1 MSATYYDES
10 EFNGDVT
17 FHRGVRFYGKVSG
30 LETVTNISY
39 ARHLQSKDIS
49 GINIGAIPY
58 QSTLGDEPITS
69 FINSGANG
77 YFLKS
82 NGPGTAPSWAEVAAP
97 VEAIPSGSVMI
108 FYQAS
113 APTGWT
119 KQTTHNDKSLRVVSG
134 TGGGSG
140 GSTAFTSVFTSRTPS
155 GSVSSSFSGSTNG
168 ASANITVEGST
179 LSTQQLA
186 NHGHS
191 FENGFFAE
199 NNGNYGNFGNNVA
212 GSNNNH
218 DNDNR
223 PFTGGDTTGA
233 AGNGEQHA
241 HSISQSNHSHG
252 LSGSVSSSFSGS
264 SMDFAVQYIDVIICA
279 RN

>member
-1 MSATYYDES
+1 MSATYYGES

-30 LETVTNISY
+30 VSY

-49 GINIGAIPY
+49 DINIGAIPY

-97 VEAIPSGSVMI
+97 VVAIPSGSVMI
-108 FYQAS
+108 FYQAA

-140 GSTAFTSVFTSRTPS
+140 GSTAFTSVFTSRTPA
-155 GSVSSSFSGSTNG
+155 GSVSVSGSNSGGSISGTVTMNNAAHTLTISEIPAHTHTKGAQYPGSGPEQNQSGGPEDRTDFNIDTGSTGGGGSHTHANTASFSGSLTNPTW
-168 ASANITVEGST
+168 SGS
-179 LSTQQLA
+179 
-186 NHGHS
+186 
-191 FENGFFAE
+191 
-199 NNGNYGNFGNNVA
+199 
-212 GSNNNH
+212 GS
-218 DNDNR
+218 
-223 PFTGGDTTGA
+223 FTGTA
-233 AGNGEQHA
+233 
-241 HSISQSNHSHG
+241 
-252 LSGSVSSSFSGS
+252 
-264 SMDFAVQYIDVIICA
+264 MDFAVQYIDVIICS
-279 RN
+279 RD

>member
-30 LETVTNISY
+30 VSY

-49 GINIGAIPY
+49 DINIGAIPY

-82 NGPGTAPSWAEVAAP
+82 NGPGTAPSWAEVATP
-97 VEAIPSGSVMI
+97 VVAIPSGSVMI
-108 FYQAS
+108 FYQAA

-134 TGGGSG
+134 TGGGTG

-155 GSVSSSFSGSTNG
+155 GSVSMSNAAHTLTTNEMPSHNHTTSITNLNLHVYGNVNSGRATGGGTDGVVNFSMSNTGGGASHTHANTASFSGT
-168 ASANITVEGST
+168 A
-179 LSTQQLA
+179 
-186 NHGHS
+186 
-191 FENGFFAE
+191 
-199 NNGNYGNFGNNVA
+199 
-212 GSNNNH
+212 
-218 DNDNR
+218 
-223 PFTGGDTTGA
+223 
-233 AGNGEQHA
+233 
-241 HSISQSNHSHG
+241 
-252 LSGSVSSSFSGS
+252 
-264 SMDFAVQYIDVIICA
+264 MDFAVQYIDVIICS
-279 RN
+279 RD